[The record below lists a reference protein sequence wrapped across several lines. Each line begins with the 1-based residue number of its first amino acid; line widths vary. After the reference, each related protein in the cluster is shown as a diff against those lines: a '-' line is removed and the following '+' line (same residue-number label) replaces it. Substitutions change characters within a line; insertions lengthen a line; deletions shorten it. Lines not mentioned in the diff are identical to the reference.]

1 MSAIRRRAGMAGL
14 ALALCGPLAAAAH
27 DFWVQPG
34 SFWPQPQAV
43 TPMTLQVGHGP
54 TRQRSPI
61 APRRIT
67 RFEAVGPGGERL
79 DLRGGL
85 HLGAADGDGDL
96 RFDHPGAYTVV
107 LETDDR
113 GRSVLPAARFNTHLE
128 AEGLTA
134 ALEQRRHARRMQA
147 DGSESYSRSAKALVQ
162 VGPPGSAA
170 PALDTPVG
178 LPLEIVLEANPH
190 ARPGAASLPVRVLYR
205 GRPLAGALVKLT
217 DLAHDSEPVETHRTD
232 RDGRARFTASRSG
245 SWLLTTVW
253 STPSPASADTDFE
266 TVFSSLS
273 FGVASELADGR

>member
-1 MSAIRRRAGMAGL
+1 MSVAARVAVAL
-14 ALALCGPLAAAAH
+14 ALALGLCGPAVAH

-34 SFWPQPQAV
+34 SYWPAPQAV

-96 RFDHPGAYTVV
+96 RFDGPGVYTLVF
-107 LETDDR
+107 ETDDR
-113 GRSVLPAARFNTHLE
+113 GRSVLPAGRFNAHLA

-134 ALEQRRHARRMQA
+134 ALDQRRRTRRMA
-147 DGSESYSRSAKALVQ
+147 AEGSESYSRAAKALVQ
-162 VGPPGSAA
+162 VGGAGA
-170 PALDTPVG
+170 GAQALSIPVG
-178 LPLEIVLEANPH
+178 LPLEIVLEASPY
-190 ARPGAASLPVRVLYR
+190 ARSRGATLPVRVLYQ
-205 GRPLAGALVKLT
+205 GRPLAGALVRLT
-217 DLAHDSEPVETHRTD
+217 DLGHDAGPVESHRTD
-232 RDGRARFTASRSG
+232 RTGRASFSASGSG
-245 SWLLTTVW
+245 SWLLTTTW
-253 STPSPASADTDFE
+253 STPSRPSAETDFD

-273 FGVASELADGR
+273 FGVPAVLADGH